1 MEQLK
6 KIKFLDLNTFTYLTN
21 YLLSFFQD
29 GNKFSLLKPTQAIQ
43 TDSGE
48 DENNEESEEIAGF
61 SGGISPVF
69 ESNRTR
75 SPSPVFPS
83 QSLLATKKS
92 AKRSL
97 WKAR

>member
-1 MEQLK
+1 M
-6 KIKFLDLNTFTYLTN
+6 DTFTYLTN

>member
-1 MEQLK
+1 MEHLRK
-6 KIKFLDLNTFTYLTN
+6 LHFEIWTPLHILPIIYSL
-21 YLLSFFQD
+21 FQD